1 MVVRIHVVK
10 LSVFILSKTLP
21 DLVFQEEPTIHI
33 ARMLVVNQTL
43 CELHLGKHEM
53 TDTGVERLCEALQV
67 NKSLRY
73 LDLRW
78 YLTTYTSPL
87 SLALHLFSCDMC
99 VHAATKSRGM
109 VPSS

>member
-1 MVVRIHVVK
+1 M
-10 LSVFILSKTLP
+10 
-21 DLVFQEEPTIHI
+21 

-43 CELHLGKHEM
+43 RELHLGKHEM

-78 YLTTYTSPL
+78 YVTSQILPMQFYCTYTSLCQHLAPL
-87 SLALHLFSCDMC
+87 FMQQQNHKGRCQ
-99 VHAATKSRGM
+99 
-109 VPSS
+109 VPG